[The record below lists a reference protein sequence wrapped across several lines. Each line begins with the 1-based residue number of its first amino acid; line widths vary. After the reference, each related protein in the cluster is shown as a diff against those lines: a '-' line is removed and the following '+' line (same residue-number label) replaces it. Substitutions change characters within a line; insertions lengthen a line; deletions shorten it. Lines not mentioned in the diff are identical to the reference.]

1 MFDVVRKVR
10 DGLSCFLQKETDC
23 SHLGIAKR
31 QERRSNPLS
40 EITIDLRLDFQIPE
54 SGLTINGLIGGLK
67 EGVSQIHTAILG
79 TLMKALEECSIE
91 ALMQKEPG
99 RYRRNGRQSK
109 PRYLKSSLGSIAY
122 RFAQL
127 KDQQNGRS
135 LMPLVQA
142 LDIPAYDHYLEDAL
156 EPGIGLSVHVSY
168 RRASSEVERL
178 GGQSMS
184 HTTVHNRL
192 QEFARNHDPFGAM
205 KEKAFRFLVVD
216 GTKVHLQGPLGRDLG
231 VVEMRWAMASLGS
244 LSRFEPVGFWIDT
257 EWAEIRRDLESR
269 LAYDKLEV
277 LFSDGGFGI
286 AEHLLHPAMKQQR
299 CRWHG
304 KREFPYL
311 LYADGFKKAE
321 QQSLVDKLRSVPV
334 MTLTQKDIE
343 KLRPEDRPLVEQMVE
358 KTQQGFEQL
367 LQALDP
373 QRYRRARTYI
383 ENLMEP
389 ITTFLKHW
397 LENGEVMPLT
407 TNAIES
413 AFSQVS
419 NRIKRVG
426 RRWSEAG
433 LLNWLKVTFYKIF
446 KPELW
451 TRLWNSERD
460 IPKIKLI
467 SLQISWRWSNVIT

>member
-1 MFDVVRKVR
+1 M
-10 DGLSCFLQKETDC
+10 G
-23 SHLGIAKR
+23 
-31 QERRSNPLS
+31 
-40 EITIDLRLDFQIPE
+40 EITLELRLVFQIPE

-67 EGVSQIHTAILG
+67 EAMGQIHSSILVN
-79 TLMKALEECSIE
+79 LMQALEERLIDTMVHSD
-91 ALMQKEPG
+91 PD
-99 RYRRNGRQSK
+99 RYRRNGSQSK
-109 PRYLKSSLGSIAY
+109 PRYLKSTLGTIPY

-127 KDQQNGRS
+127 RDQQSGRS

-142 LDIPAYDHYLEDAL
+142 LAIPAYDHYLEEAL

-168 RRASSEVERL
+168 RRATSEVERM

-184 HTTVHNRL
+184 HTTVHRRL
-192 QEFARNHDPFGAM
+192 QELAASHDPFGPM
-205 KEKAFRFLVVD
+205 KDRGFRFLVVD
-216 GTKVHLQGPLGRDLG
+216 GTKVHLQGPAGKDLG
-231 VVEMRWAMASLGS
+231 QVEMRWAMASMGS

-257 EWAEIRRDLESR
+257 EWAEIRKELEDR
-269 LAYDKLEV
+269 LDYHKLEV
-277 LFSDGGFGI
+277 LFSDGGPGI
-286 AEHLLHPAMKQQR
+286 EQNLLHPAMKQQR
-299 CRWHG
+299 CQWHG
-304 KREFPYL
+304 KRESPYF

-321 QQSLVDKLRSVPV
+321 QGSLVEKLQSVPV
-334 MTLTQKDIE
+334 MTLTQTDME

-367 LQALDP
+367 LQTLDP
-373 QRYRRARTYI
+373 QRYPRTRTYI

-389 ITTFLKHW
+389 VTTFLKHW

-413 AFSQVS
+413 AFSQVN

-426 RRWSEAG
+426 RRWSEQG

-451 TRLWNSERD
+451 TKLWNSERD
-460 IPKIKLI
+460 IAKIKLI
-467 SLQISWRWSNVIT
+467 SLQISWHWSNAIT

>member
-1 MFDVVRKVR
+1 
-10 DGLSCFLQKETDC
+10 
-23 SHLGIAKR
+23 LG
-31 QERRSNPLS
+31 
-40 EITIDLRLDFQIPE
+40 EITMEVRLVFEIPE

-67 EGVSQIHTAILG
+67 EGVSQIHGAILG
-79 TLMKALEECSIE
+79 NLMKALEERLINGII
-91 ALMQKEPG
+91 QNDPQ
-99 RYRRNGRQSK
+99 RYRRNGSQSK

-127 KDQQNGRS
+127 KDQQSGRS
-135 LMPLVQA
+135 LMPLVEA
-142 LDIPAYDHYLEDAL
+142 LAIPAYDHYLEEAL
-156 EPGIGLSVHVSY
+156 EPGIGLTVHVSY
-168 RRASSEVERL
+168 RRATSEVERL

-184 HTTVHNRL
+184 HTTVHSRL
-192 QEFARNHDPFGAM
+192 QKFAQSHDPFGPM

-257 EWAEIRRDLESR
+257 EWAKIRKELEGR
-269 LAYDKLEV
+269 LAYEKLEV

-286 AEHLLHPAMKQQR
+286 ADHLLHPAMKQQR
-299 CRWHG
+299 CQWHG

-321 QQSLVDKLRSVPV
+321 QQRLVDKLKAVPV
-334 MTLTQKDIE
+334 MNLTQKDIE
-343 KLRPEDRPLVEQMVE
+343 KLRPEDRPLVEQLVE
-358 KTQQGFEQL
+358 KTQQGFKQL

-373 QRYRRARTYI
+373 QRYPRTRTYI

-413 AFSQVS
+413 AFSQVN

-426 RRWSEAG
+426 KRWSEAG

-451 TRLWNSERD
+451 TTLWNSERD
-460 IPKIKLI
+460 IPKIKLM
-467 SLQISWRWSNVIT
+467 SLQISWRWSDAIT